1 MASRNGTLI
10 PQALLH
16 RSRYLRIKSF
26 VKNVLACA
34 EEATP
39 LLFELRPPHRAL
51 FIARLRSKCL
61 RQRERRPKHRFLTRR
76 ITPEEF
82 AVCEIVT
89 QAATVFTGLPL
100 RLGRTVCFHTF
111 LRCVHTTITSHN
123 LRPERVP
130 EDNREQAAGDE
141 AVARTQQ
148 RLLDVVVKDKRHN
161 EIGKEDVKEHCA
173 NKHLEA
179 GHSIGAAETSS
190 SFFLQC
196 VEYV

>member
-100 RLGRTVCFHTF
+100 RLGSTVCFHTF
-111 LRCVHTTITSHN
+111 LRCVHTTIASHN
-123 LRPERVP
+123 LRSERVP
-130 EDNREQAAGDE
+130 EDNREQAAGHKSI
-141 AVARTQQ
+141 ARTQQ
-148 RLLDVVVKDKRHN
+148 SLFNVVVKDNRHHD
-161 EIGKEDVKEHCA
+161 IR
-173 NKHLEA
+173 
-179 GHSIGAAETSS
+179 
-190 SFFLQC
+190 
-196 VEYV
+196 